1 MKMFNFANTL
11 NCMLAE
17 GSSQESAVSNP
28 AVSSSQ
34 SSAQATK
41 APASMAKGPLGMDM
55 ITYLYLGILA
65 FFLYQMYKTKKYK
78 KILQEPVKVVQRKA
92 KIANY
97 ALAIFL
103 IILGFFN
110 SFSAHNYIAGVVMA
124 LLGFVFGANSSTPI
138 YLAPNGILADNAFV
152 PWSQIK
158 RWGWNTDN
166 GDLVVEIKLRG
177 KPSKTS
183 AVHVGTDK
191 MKEVND
197 YIRQLKLGKE

>member
-1 MKMFNFANTL
+1 MKALILLSQFTRMI
-11 NCMLAE
+11 AE
-17 GSSQESAVSNP
+17 GSSKEAAAP
-28 AVSSSQ
+28 ASSPAIS
-34 SSAQATK
+34 SSAQAAK
-41 APASMAKGPLGMDM
+41 SAAGGLKGPLGMDM
-55 ITYLYLGILA
+55 ITYLYIGILG
-65 FFLYQMYKTKKYK
+65 FFLYQLYKTQRYK
-78 KILQEPVKVVQRKA
+78 KSLEEPVKVIQRKA

-110 SFSAHNYIAGVVMA
+110 TFSAHNYIAGVIMA
-124 LLGFVFGANSSTPI
+124 ILGFVFGVNSSAPI

-158 RWGWNTDN
+158 RWGWNTEN
-166 GDLVVEIKLRG
+166 GDLVVEVKLRG

-197 YIRQLKLGKE
+197 YIRQLKLGKD